1 MTSQASYSVT
11 VISLPQLLARN
22 WWLFLLRGIAAL
34 IFGVLSLVWPGIS
47 LLTLILFFGAYAL
60 VDGAFALAAAMVG
73 RGNAKVRWW
82 LVLVGLLGI
91 GIGIATFLW
100 PGLTALTL
108 LYFIAGWVIAT
119 GVLQIIGA
127 IELRNVIEDE
137 WWLILD
143 GALAVLF
150 GILLCIMPGAGA
162 VALIWLI
169 ALFAI
174 AYGVLLIGF
183 AFKVKK
189 FKEAR
194 KQATPCDARTILRTC
209 STQHG

>member
-1 MTSQASYSVT
+1 MVGQTSHSLS

-22 WWLFLLRGIAAL
+22 WWLFLLRGVAAL

-47 LLTLILFFGAYAL
+47 LATLILLFGAYAL
-60 VDGAFALAAAMVG
+60 VDGAFALAAAIVG
-73 RGNAKVRWW
+73 RGNAEIRWW
-82 LVLVGLLGI
+82 LVLVGLIGI
-91 GIGIATFLW
+91 GIGIGTYLW

-119 GVLQIIGA
+119 GVLQIVGA
-127 IELRNVIEDE
+127 IELRNVIDDE

-143 GALAVLF
+143 GALSVLF
-150 GILLCIMPGAGA
+150 GIFLFIMPGAGA
-162 VALIWLI
+162 LALIWLI

-174 AYGVLLIGF
+174 AYGILMIGF

-189 FKEAR
+189 FKA
-194 KQATPCDARTILRTC
+194 A
-209 STQHG
+209 

>member
-1 MTSQASYSVT
+1 MTSQASVSI
-11 VISLPQLLARN
+11 ISLPQLLARN
-22 WWLFLLRGIAAL
+22 WWLFLLRGLAA
-34 IFGVLSLVWPGIS
+34 IVFGVLSLAWPGIS

-60 VDGAFALAAAMVG
+60 VDGVFALAAAIVG
-73 RGNAKVRWW
+73 RGNAEVRWW

-91 GIGIATFLW
+91 GIGVATFLS

-119 GVLQIIGA
+119 GVLQIVGA
-127 IELRNVIEDE
+127 IELRKVIDDE

-143 GALAVLF
+143 GGFSVLF

-174 AYGVLLIGF
+174 AFGILMVGF

-189 FKEAR
+189 FKA
-194 KQATPCDARTILRTC
+194 A
-209 STQHG
+209 

>member
-1 MTSQASYSVT
+1 MTGPASYSVS

-22 WWLFLLRGIAAL
+22 WWLFLLRGLAAL
-34 IFGVLSLVWPGIS
+34 TFGVLSLIWPGIS
-47 LLTLILFFGAYAL
+47 LMTLVLFFGAYAL
-60 VDGAFALAAAMVG
+60 VDGAFALAAAIVG
-73 RGNAKVRWW
+73 RGNAEVRWW

-91 GIGIATFLW
+91 GVGIATFLW

-127 IELRNVIEDE
+127 IELRKLIEDE

-143 GALAVLF
+143 GALSVLF
-150 GILLCIMPGAGA
+150 GILLFAMPGAGA
-162 VALIWLI
+162 LALIWLI
-169 ALFAI
+169 AVFAI
-174 AYGVLLIGF
+174 AYGILMVGF

-189 FKEAR
+189 FKV
-194 KQATPCDARTILRTC
+194 P
-209 STQHG
+209 

>member
-1 MTSQASYSVT
+1 MTSQTSYSVS
-11 VISLPQLLARN
+11 VFSLPQLLARN
-22 WWLFLLRGIAAL
+22 WWLFLLRGLAAV
-34 IFGVLSLVWPGIS
+34 IFGVLSVAWPGIS
-47 LLTLILFFGAYAL
+47 LVTLILFFGAYAL
-60 VDGAFALAAAMVG
+60 VDGAFALAAAVVG
-73 RGNAKVRWW
+73 RGNAEVRWW

-108 LYFIAGWVIAT
+108 LYFIAGWVIST

-127 IELRNVIEDE
+127 IELRNVIDDE

-143 GALAVLF
+143 GALSVLF
-150 GILLCIMPGAGA
+150 GILLFIMPGAGA

-174 AYGVLLIGF
+174 AYGVLMVAF
-183 AFKVKK
+183 AFKV
-189 FKEAR
+189 
-194 KQATPCDARTILRTC
+194 RTYKGQ
-209 STQHG
+209 SP